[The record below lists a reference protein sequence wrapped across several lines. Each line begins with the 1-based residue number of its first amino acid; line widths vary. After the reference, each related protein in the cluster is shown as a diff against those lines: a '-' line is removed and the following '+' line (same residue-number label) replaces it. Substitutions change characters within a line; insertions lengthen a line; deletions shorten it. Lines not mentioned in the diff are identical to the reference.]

1 MKMEALSQLLS
12 NHIEM
17 HPARRSLFVG
27 MVFAMLQVGKSTLK
41 GLAEGISSKSSKE
54 SKIRKIQ
61 TFFKEQKID
70 WIAAGLVIVM
80 LLGISDKVKIILDRT
95 NWKYGKSNINYF
107 VASIEFFG
115 TAIPLC
121 WILLDKRGNSSTTE
135 RIQLM
140 EMVFKIISPDR
151 IECLLAD
158 REFIGDEWFDWLDS
172 KQIPFVIRIKENFVV
187 YDAEENS
194 NCGIPLA
201 LLFAS
206 LKKNKI
212 KTVEVNMWG
221 KMRKISAKRLND
233 GSLLILTTNLLLSGE
248 ALCDLYKQR
257 WAIETIFKALKTKG
271 FNIEDSHMI
280 NLEKRSKLFFIA
292 TLAAIIAIKSGLIY
306 HQKKPIIVKNHGRS
320 LLSFFSYGLDY
331 LRFNLFKNTSQCLDR
346 FLKKVFQLNLFYQLC

>member
-1 MKMEALSQLLS
+1 MKMEVLSQLLS

-41 GLAEGISSKSSKE
+41 GLAEGITGTSSKD

-61 TFFKEQKID
+61 VFFKEQVID
-70 WIAAGLVIVM
+70 WISAGLVIVM

-115 TAIPLC
+115 TAIPIC
-121 WILLDKRGNSSTTE
+121 WILLDKRGNSSTAE

-140 EMVFKIISPDR
+140 EMVFKIISSDR

-158 REFIGDEWFDWLDS
+158 REFIGDEWFYWLDS

-187 YDAEENS
+187 YDAESSNS
-194 NCGIPLA
+194 SIPLA

-212 KTVEVNMWG
+212 RTLQVNMWG
-221 KMRKISAKRLND
+221 KMRKISAKRLDD

-248 ALCDLYKQR
+248 ALCNLYKQR

-271 FNIEDSHMI
+271 FNIEDSHMV
-280 NLEKRSKLFFIA
+280 NLEKLAKLFFVA
-292 TLAAIIAIKSGLIY
+292 TLAAIIAIKSGLIR
-306 HQKKPIIVKNHGRS
+306 HQKKPIIVKNHRRS
-320 LLSFFSYGLDY
+320 LFSFFSYGLDY
-331 LRFNLFKNTSQCLDR
+331 LRFNLFKHTSQCLDR